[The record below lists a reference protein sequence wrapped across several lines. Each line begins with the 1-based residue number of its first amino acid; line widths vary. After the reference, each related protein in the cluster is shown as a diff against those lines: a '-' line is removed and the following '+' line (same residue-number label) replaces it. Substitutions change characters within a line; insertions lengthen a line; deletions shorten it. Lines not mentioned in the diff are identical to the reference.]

1 MSGQPLVSILLPNYN
16 NGPILDLC
24 LQRLHEHTSYPNL
37 EIVAADDGSTDQSLD
52 VLRRWRDS
60 GRFPAFKL
68 VEREHTGIVSTLNEA
83 LEHVSGE
90 IIVRIDGDA
99 TVESDGWLE
108 TMLAFHTSDPRIG
121 VTVAKIVLDS
131 GLLHAAG
138 VVAVHPEGL
147 HDRGAW
153 FSERVGSRTVGG
165 TPFNPPEDDAP
176 DYTREPAEV
185 DSALGTWT
193 MFSTELARTIGG
205 WDMGYEPVW
214 FEDFDFALSARRHD
228 RKVFYLPDVRV
239 IHRVSKRDPRIVDR
253 SLRLRLYQ
261 ANRRFGHLVPQ
272 RIKNVVAR
280 RMNVGHVDPA
290 RQAIL
295 QRHCD
300 HWRTKWGWD
309 PLNPDME
316 AVHERWSGTEICWA
330 HDAERRRAGEEILAR
345 WAARDPASALAGR
358 N

>member
-1 MSGQPLVSILLPNYN
+1 MPEAPLVSILLPNYN

-24 LQRLHEHTSYPNL
+24 LQRLYEHTTYPNI
-37 EIVAADDGSTDQSLD
+37 EVVAADDGSTDQSLD
-52 VLRRWRDS
+52 VLRSWRDS

-68 VEREHTGIVSTLNEA
+68 VERGHSGIVSTLNEA
-83 LEHVSGE
+83 LEHVAGD

-99 TVESDGWLE
+99 TVETPGWLE

-138 VVAVHPEGL
+138 IVAVDPEGL
-147 HDRGAW
+147 HDRGAR
-153 FSERVGSRTVGG
+153 FNEPVGQRSVAGLG
-165 TPFNPPEDDAP
+165 VNPPEDEAP
-176 DYTREPAEV
+176 AWTREPAEV

-193 MFSTELARTIGG
+193 MFSAELARTIGG
-205 WDMGYEPVW
+205 WDLAYEPVW

-239 IHRVSKRDPRIVDR
+239 IHRVSKRDPRVTDK

-272 RIKNVVAR
+272 KIKDAVAR
-280 RMNVGHVDPA
+280 RVAVGHADPA

-300 HWRTKWGWD
+300 HWREKWGWD

-316 AVHERWSGTEICWA
+316 AIRARWTGTEVCWA
-330 HDAERRRAGEEILAR
+330 DDAERKRAGQEILAR
-345 WAARDPASALAGR
+345 WAARQPAPAPAS
-358 N
+358 

>member
-1 MSGQPLVSILLPNYN
+1 MTGRPLVTILLPNYN
-16 NGPILDLC
+16 NGPVLDLC
-24 LQRLHEHTSYPNL
+24 LQRLYEHTAYPDL

-68 VEREHTGIVSTLNEA
+68 VERKHSGIVSTLNEA

-99 TVESDGWLE
+99 TVETPGWLE

-138 VVAVHPEGL
+138 VVAVDPEGL
-147 HDRGAW
+147 HDRGAG
-153 FSERVGSRTVGG
+153 FSEPVGSRTVAGHG
-165 TPFNPPEDDAP
+165 INPPEDAAP
-176 DYTREPAEV
+176 EWTREPAEV

-193 MFSTELARTIGG
+193 MFSTDLARAIGG
-205 WDMGYEPVW
+205 WDMAYEPVW
-214 FEDFDFALSARRHD
+214 IEDLDFALSARRHD

-239 IHRVSKRDPRIVDR
+239 IHRVSKRDPRVVDR
-253 SLRLRLYQ
+253 SLHLRLYQ
-261 ANRRFGHLVPQ
+261 ANRRFGHYVPQ
-272 RIKNVVAR
+272 WIKDAVTRRVA
-280 RMNVGHVDPA
+280 VGHVDPA

-300 HWRTKWGWD
+300 HWRQKWGWD
-309 PLNPDME
+309 PLNPDMS
-316 AVHERWSGTEICWA
+316 AVRERWSGTEICWA
-330 HDAERRRAGEEILAR
+330 DDPERRRAGEEILAR
-345 WAARDPASALAGR
+345 WAARETPATRA
-358 N
+358 

>member
-1 MSGQPLVSILLPNYN
+1 MAGRPLVTILLPNYN

-24 LQRLHEHTSYPNL
+24 LQRLREHTSYPEI
-37 EIVAADDGSTDQSLD
+37 EIVAADDGSTDESLE
-52 VLRRWRDS
+52 VLRAWRDS

-68 VEREHTGIVSTLNEA
+68 IEREHSGIVGTLNAA
-83 LEHVSGE
+83 LEQASGE

-99 TVESDGWLE
+99 TVETPGWLE

-138 VVAVHPEGL
+138 VVAVDPAGV
-147 HDRGAW
+147 HDRGAG
-153 FSERVGSRTVGG
+153 FNEPIGRRTVAG
-165 TPFNPPEDDAP
+165 TSLNPPEDDAP
-176 DYTREPAEV
+176 AYTREAAEV

-193 MFSTELARTIGG
+193 MFSTELAREIGG
-205 WDMGYEPVW
+205 WDLAYEPVW
-214 FEDFDFALSARRHD
+214 IEDFDFALSARRHD

-239 IHRVSKRDPRIVDR
+239 IHRVSKRDPRVVDR

-272 RIKNVVAR
+272 RLKTAVSNRVA
-280 RMNVGHVDPA
+280 VGHADPA

-295 QRHCD
+295 QRHVE
-300 HWRTKWGWD
+300 HWREKWGWD
-309 PLNPDME
+309 PLNPDMD
-316 AVHERWSGTEICWA
+316 AIRARWSGTEVCWA
-330 HDAERRRAGEEILAR
+330 DDPERRRAGEEILER
-345 WAARDPASALAGR
+345 WAARRASVGAGR
-358 N
+358 